1 MPNRPAKRAQTYT
14 QDPEQTYA
22 ALDLGSN
29 SFHLI
34 VAKDRPQRLQI
45 VDQHRETVRLASGL
59 AQSGYL
65 SENSIEKAYIALQ
78 RINQRIRDVPGHN
91 VRIVGTNALRTAKNS
106 HEFAQR
112 AQEILSHEIEVISG
126 REEARL
132 IFLGASHSLEDR
144 SQQRLVV
151 DIGGGSTEFIVGRQF
166 QPRLMESLRM
176 GCISMSDQFFGDG
189 RISSKAM
196 NKAVI
201 AARQEAEVIELL
213 FKAHGWDVA
222 IGTSGT
228 ILAIQNAL
236 EDGARTPIT
245 LDSMD
250 RLTDIL
256 VDAKHVDNL
265 PNSLVSQERAPIF
278 PGGVA
283 ILKAVFEALE
293 IDVMQVS
300 TGALREGV
308 LHDLLG
314 RVHDEDIREKSI
326 RDVMLRFHID
336 VAHAERVADTAIHLF
351 NQVKNVWQLDEERD
365 GKLLRWSALVHE
377 IGMDISHS
385 AYHKHGGYLVENLDM
400 QGFSISEQFMLSL
413 LVRSHRRKYPASDL
427 GIPESVS
434 QLIVLLRLAVV
445 LKRNRT
451 DEELPTLTL
460 KTNGKK
466 LTLRIDKDWL
476 KQHPLTSVDLR
487 QEIDQLDQSPYSLS
501 AESM

>member
-1 MPNRPAKRAQTYT
+1 MSTKPAKQAQTYSK
-14 QDPEQTYA
+14 DPEQTYA

-45 VDQHRETVRLASGL
+45 VDQHRESVKLAAGL
-59 AQSGYL
+59 AQTGYL
-65 SENSIEKAYIALQ
+65 SSDSIEKAYIALQ
-78 RINQRIRDVPGHN
+78 RINQRIRDVPSHN

-106 HEFAQR
+106 LEFAQR
-112 AQEILSHEIEVISG
+112 AQDILSHEIEVISG

-144 SQQRLVV
+144 SLQRLVV

-176 GCISMSDQFFGDG
+176 GCISMSDQYFGDG
-189 RISSKAM
+189 KITTEAM

-201 AARQEAEVIELL
+201 AALQEMEVIELL
-213 FKAHGWDVA
+213 FKAHGWNLA

-228 ILAIQNAL
+228 ILAVQKAL
-236 EDGARTPIT
+236 DQGAGTPIT
-245 LDSMD
+245 LASLD
-250 RLTDIL
+250 RLVELL
-256 VDAKHVDNL
+256 VEAKHVDNL
-265 PNSLVSQERAPIF
+265 RSEFVGPDRAPIF

-283 ILKAVFEALE
+283 ILRAAFQALE
-293 IDVMQVS
+293 IDEMQVA

-326 RDVMLRFHID
+326 RDVMVRFHID
-336 VAHAERVADTAIHLF
+336 TAHAERVADTAIHLF
-351 NQVKNVWQLDEERD
+351 NQVKKSWQLDDERD

-400 QGFSISEQFMLSL
+400 QGFSISEQYMLSL
-413 LVRSHRRKYPASDL
+413 LVRSHRRKYPANDRE
-427 GIPESVS
+427 IREPVA

-451 DEELPTLTL
+451 DEELPLLKLNAKDKALTL
-460 KTNGKK
+460 K
-466 LTLRIDKDWL
+466 LEREWL
-476 KQHPLTSVDLR
+476 KQHPLTTVDLR
-487 QEIDQLDQSPYSLS
+487 QEIGQLKQSPYSLS
-501 AESM
+501 AKAM